1 MSAKVLKEAG
11 FSKNGKPHPN
21 STLRLN
27 MSTRHMVC
35 ALSDREHPFNDA
47 RLKKFF
53 AWRSRSGRRGRYSK
67 KAITWD
73 IIFRMNKVNSFY

>member
-1 MSAKVLKEAG
+1 MSAKVLKEPG
-11 FSKNGKPHPN
+11 FSKNGKSHAN

-35 ALSDREHPFNDA
+35 AVSDREHPFNDA

-53 AWRSRSGRRGRYSK
+53 AWPGAAAAAAADADGTQRRRSPGTLYS
-67 KAITWD
+67 
-73 IIFRMNKVNSFY
+73 V

>member
-11 FSKNGKPHPN
+11 FSKNGKSHPN

-53 AWRSRSGRRGRYSK
+53 AWPGAAAAADAGVTQKRRSPGTSY
-67 KAITWD
+67 
-73 IIFRMNKVNSFY
+73 FV